1 MEYCEL
7 GDLQCYLKN
16 AQLCPDS
23 RLPEGQVQDIA
34 AQILDALSLMHGE
47 NFAHRD
53 LKPAVTLT
61 CRINCS
67 LGSLG

>member
-1 MEYCEL
+1 MEYCQL

-23 RLPEGQVQDIA
+23 RLPGGQVQDIA

-61 CRINCS
+61 RRIQCS
-67 LGSLG
+67 LRSLG